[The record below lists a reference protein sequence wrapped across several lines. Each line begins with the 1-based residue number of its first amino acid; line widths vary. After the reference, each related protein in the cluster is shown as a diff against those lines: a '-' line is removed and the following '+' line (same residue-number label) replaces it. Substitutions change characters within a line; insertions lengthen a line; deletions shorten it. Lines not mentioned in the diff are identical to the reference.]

1 MMKLDLTSP
10 TSAAT
15 GSGSGA
21 WGARGGAGGGAGG
34 GVWGAAAP
42 LRGQM
47 ESNDFMGNSLAT
59 YFSQLFDKT
68 QHGHGAD
75 LMLAGIVMPNEK
87 K

>member
-21 WGARGGAGGGAGG
+21 SGAPGGARGAAAAAA
-34 GVWGAAAP
+34 VAAAAP